1 MFPAADPF
9 SGAIFHGGQFNI
21 TINTVNKSQALVQMV
36 QFLQNEA
43 MNESKELNRRM
54 MMTALHFNEKFNL
67 LRAFLKILMK

>member
-1 MFPAADPF
+1 
-9 SGAIFHGGQFNI
+9 
-21 TINTVNKSQALVQMV
+21 MV

-67 LRAFLKILMK
+67 LLAYLKILLK